1 MASRGCCRVAFE
13 RLDEAF
19 ILRHAHLSSW
29 CCIKFGFDRKYL
41 GVGAVA
47 EIAGRSLSVTQS
59 NEALLAAFDLSKLE
73 APDYEKAAEL
83 LDALFE
89 DERHGRCELGD
100 CWRLWL
106 TVGLLWLCQHQRF
119 LQDPLWFAEDLVDD
133 LMGSLEGSSLE
144 GTAAWIRFTP
154 ANPDVWDPSRH
165 SFAEN
170 YERLMSKWRAF
181 LDEHAAAYLKDYQ
194 EILSAC
200 RTGAPLRE
208 QYR

>member
-1 MASRGCCRVAFE
+1 VAFE

-19 ILRHAHLSSW
+19 ILRHAHLDSW
-29 CCIKFGFDRKYL
+29 CCIKFGFGRKYIS
-41 GVGAVA
+41 VGAVA
-47 EIAGRSLSVTQS
+47 EIAAESLSVTQS

-73 APDYEKAAEL
+73 GPDHEKASEL
-83 LDALFE
+83 LDTLCK
-89 DERHGRCELGD
+89 DERHGRHEHGD
-100 CWRLWL
+100 CSRLWL

-119 LQDPLWFAEDLVDD
+119 LQDPLWFAEALVDD
-133 LMGSLEGSSLE
+133 LRDLEGRPLE
-144 GTAAWIRFTP
+144 GTAAWIRFMP

-170 YERLMSKWRAF
+170 YERLMSEWRAF
-181 LDEHAAAYLKDYQ
+181 LDKHAATCLKDYQ
-194 EILSAC
+194 DILSAC